1 MAAGNTTDDLL
12 RQVGEGDEAALTHL
26 FLRYR
31 DRLKR
36 MVRLRLDRRLQG
48 RVDVSDVVQE
58 AYFDVARRAKEYLAK
73 PTMPLFLWLRWLTG
87 ERLLKIHRKHLGTQ
101 KRNANLEISLHQGSL
116 PQATSA
122 SLAAQLLGHLTSPTQ
137 AVLRGELQ
145 IKLQEVLNAMDPI
158 DREVLVLRHFE
169 ELSNNETAAVLD
181 LSKNAASNR
190 YKRALK
196 RLIVILK
203 QIPGFFE
210 RPAGDRDRWRL

>member
-1 MAAGNTTDDLL
+1 MATMSGNTTDDLL
-12 RQVGEGDEAALTHL
+12 RQVSQGDEGAMTQL

-48 RVDVSDVVQE
+48 RVDASDVVQE
-58 AYFDVARRAKEYLAK
+58 AYVDVARRAKEYLAN

-87 ERLLKIHRKHLGTQ
+87 ERLLKTHREHLGVQ
-101 KRNANLEISLHQGSL
+101 KRNAGLEISLHQGSL

-122 SLAAQLLGHLTSPTQ
+122 SLAAQLLGRLTSPTHA
-137 AVLRGELQ
+137 AVRGELQ
-145 IKLQEVLNAMDPI
+145 IKLQEVLNTMDPI

-169 ELSNNETAAVLD
+169 EMSNNETAEVLD

-203 QIPGFFE
+203 QIPGFFDQS
-210 RPAGDRDRWRL
+210 G